1 MNKKKTGIT
10 GFVMLFYFLFFFY
23 FIFYVLSPSKWIRCG
38 LYAPIAPE
46 VVCLLVA
53 VVAVAVVVAVW
64 FCKTESDFCFEI

>member
-1 MNKKKTGIT
+1 MNKKTGIT
-10 GFVMLFYFLFFFY
+10 GFVMLFYFFILF
-23 FIFYVLSPSKWIRCG
+23 FYVLSPSEWIRCG

-46 VVCLLVA
+46 AVCLLVV